1 MRQQPQDI
9 APMDLDTLMPDLN
22 RAEESFVDEHAEYV
36 LGVALVS
43 MLTRDEKP
51 GLLETVHPEEFANP
65 HLAELWAA
73 GRRVLAA
80 GKSISKRTL
89 IAERD
94 TPPIQRLVAKWSGEH
109 VSPADLP
116 AAVRSV
122 QEAAKGRSLAHS
134 LKRIAYEATSGSDY
148 STVLDFAHRQLADL
162 DTSSDPVE
170 GYDYAAGF
178 DQWQHAAENHDD
190 RVTPTPWPNLNDFI
204 TGGLKPKKLYIVGAR
219 PGNGK
224 TLMLLNMATH
234 AASMGKS
241 TVVFSLEV
249 GVEEIMSR
257 TITSESRISFNQ
269 MQLNR
274 IDAESFDRI
283 NAHREEAQ
291 HWPLRIY
298 DDNWMNVEW
307 IASKCRRI
315 KRERGL
321 DLVVVDYLQL
331 VSSSSKGIPRQE
343 QVAEMSRAFKLL
355 SKELDCA
362 VVIACQLNRAAAA
375 EGHRPT
381 VAELRESGALEQD
394 ADVVMLLQRQ
404 KIHGEPGPD
413 LDVILDKNRNG
424 APGTVTLTWAAHQA
438 RLTS

>member
-1 MRQQPQDI
+1 MQRRDE
-9 APMDLDTLMPDLN
+9 APENLDGLMPALN
-22 RAEESFVDEHAEYV
+22 RAEESFVDESAEYT

-51 GLLETVHPEEFANP
+51 GLLEAVSPEDFANP
-65 HLAELWAA
+65 HLGEMWAA
-73 GRRVLAA
+73 GRRILAA

-94 TPPIQRLVAKWSGEH
+94 TPPIQRLVSRWSGEH
-109 VSPADLP
+109 VSVAELP

-122 QEAAKGRSLAHS
+122 QEAAKGRRLAHS
-134 LKRIAYEATSGSDY
+134 LKRIAYEATSGGSY
-148 STVLDFAHRQLADL
+148 SAVLDFAHRQLADL
-162 DTSSDPVE
+162 DASSEPVE

-178 DQWQHAAENHDD
+178 EKWKHAVEHHDD
-190 RVTPTPWPNLNDFI
+190 RVTPTPWPQLNDFV

-224 TLMLLNMATH
+224 TLMLLNMATY
-234 AASMGKS
+234 AAAQGKS
-241 TVVFSLEV
+241 TAVFSLEV

-257 TITSESRISFNQ
+257 AITAEARVSFKQ
-269 MQLNR
+269 MQINR
-274 IDAESFDRI
+274 IDADSYERI
-283 NAHREEAQ
+283 NAHEVDAHQ
-291 HWPLRIY
+291 WPLRIY
-298 DDNWMNVEW
+298 DDDNMTVDW
-307 IASKCRRI
+307 IASKCRRL

-321 DLVVVDYLQL
+321 DLVMVDYLQL
-331 VSSSSKGIPRQE
+331 VSAGRRDIPRQE
-343 QVAEMSRAFKLL
+343 QVAEMSRAFKIL

-362 VVIACQLNRAAAA
+362 IVIACQLNRNAAA

-404 KIHGEPGPD
+404 KINGEPGPD

-438 RLTS
+438 RLK